1 MGDKSAKREECAR
14 AKKAVEDASKRYWPA
29 MGGFYPPYFGG
40 FGGYGGY
47 GVPFGVPVGL
57 PLGYGNYFG

>member
-1 MGDKSAKREECAR
+1 
-14 AKKAVEDASKRYWPA
+14 

-40 FGGYGGY
+40 FGGY